1 MRNLLQVAG
10 QCMKELDTIG
20 IKYGKI
26 VKWEIATRTSSRWG
40 QCKYFNGRNNKDGYS
55 INISY
60 FLLDERN
67 DIEVLKNTIIH
78 ELLHSCEDCMNHGAR
93 WKALAGKVNNEL
105 GYLIQRCA
113 TSAEAAMVA
122 PEVLPKKKVK
132 HKIQCTECGK
142 TFTRSRM
149 CDVVKHPSWYSCG
162 KCGGKLKVLF

>member
-1 MRNLLQVAG
+1 MRNLLQIANE
-10 QCMKELDTIG
+10 CMKELDTIG
-20 IKYGKI
+20 IEYGKI

-60 FLLDERN
+60 FLLDDRN

-78 ELLHSCEDCMNHGAR
+78 ELLHSCYGCMNHGAR

-122 PEVLPKKKVK
+122 PEVLPRKKLNTKYSVQNVGK
-132 HKIQCTECGK
+132 HLHEAECAMLSNIQVGI
-142 TFTRSRM
+142 
-149 CDVVKHPSWYSCG
+149 VVAS
-162 KCGGKLKVLF
+162 VAVN